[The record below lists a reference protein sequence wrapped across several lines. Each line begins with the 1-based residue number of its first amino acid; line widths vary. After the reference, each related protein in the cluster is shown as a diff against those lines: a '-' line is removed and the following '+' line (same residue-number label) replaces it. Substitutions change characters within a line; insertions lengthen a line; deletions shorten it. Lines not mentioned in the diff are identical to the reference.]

1 MHRWGCTF
9 SKLSEPPKRPP
20 ERTNPHSFGGVPM
33 IGLIVTALLQT
44 FCALDQ
50 EDDSGYAFHCGEAG
64 GIAAATAAFGVRA
77 LELCDDISD
86 AYEDSDLDFMRYI
99 LRYTPT
105 PLHPRRRRL
114 FIRGHRDRRSRPG
127 ILSSPGL
134 GIPTTGTRPTG
145 TRRHSPPRRRH
156 HGHTRFH
163 ILHHRRPPISRPPKA
178 RRQNENRRC
187 KATESS
193 QIRGPPELVFRR
205 FS

>member
-1 MHRWGCTF
+1 
-9 SKLSEPPKRPP
+9 
-20 ERTNPHSFGGVPM
+20 M

-99 LRYTPT
+99 LRYTPDADGYSFEDT
-105 PLHPRRRRL
+105 AIGEAAQASFHCLASGYPQQEPDQQEPDDIQHRADVITG
-114 FIRGHRDRRSRPG
+114 IRDSTFC
-127 ILSSPGL
+127 
-134 GIPTTGTRPTG
+134 TTAADK
-145 TRRHSPPRRRH
+145 
-156 HGHTRFH
+156 
-163 ILHHRRPPISRPPKA
+163 PKA

-193 QIRGPPELVFRR
+193 QIRWPPELVFRR

>member
-1 MHRWGCTF
+1 
-9 SKLSEPPKRPP
+9 
-20 ERTNPHSFGGVPM
+20 M

-105 PLHPRRRRL
+105 PQTPTAIHSRTPRSAKPPRHP
-114 FIRGHRDRRSRPG
+114 FIAWPG
-127 ILSSPGL
+127 DTHNRNPTNRN
-134 GIPTTGTRPTG
+134 PTTFTTSPTSS
-145 TRRHSPPRRRH
+145 RAYAIPHSAPP
-156 HGHTRFH
+156 
-163 ILHHRRPPISRPPKA
+163 PPADKPPAK
-178 RRQNENRRC
+178 
-187 KATESS
+187 S
-193 QIRGPPELVFRR
+193 
-205 FS
+205 